1 MSSDRDHRWT
11 MPEARR
17 FDTVDPFYDE
27 EERCAEIVVG
37 RLPLRG
43 TALSSYGSSR
53 LLHGVS
59 PAAPLQS
66 TGACC
71 DPFAPCDDCTEID
84 QLEETQAQTMFN
96 RIEGG
101 NA

>member
-1 MSSDRDHRWT
+1 
-11 MPEARR
+11 MP
-17 FDTVDPFYDE
+17 DY
-27 EERCAEIVVG
+27 G
-37 RLPLRG
+37 RLPDAFASV

-71 DPFAPCDDCTEID
+71 DPFAPCDACIEAD
-84 QLEETQAQTMFN
+84 QLEEAQAQTMFN
-96 RIEGG
+96 RIEEIH
-101 NA
+101 

>member
-1 MSSDRDHRWT
+1 MATVHDHRWT
-11 MPEARR
+11 EPDAPRWENRI
-17 FDTVDPFYDE
+17 DDE
-27 EERCAEIVVG
+27 EFG

-71 DPFAPCDDCTEID
+71 DPFAPCDACTEID
-84 QLEETQAQTMFN
+84 QLEEDQAATMFN
-96 RIEGG
+96 RIEEIH
-101 NA
+101 